1 MSKGLPVS
9 TQENR
14 STLRSLRIF
23 EVFRD
28 VHQPLTLSELSAL
41 AGEPIST
48 SHGVVRA
55 LQKAGYIYSPAGR
68 EFYPTRRLLD
78 MAGEIDQ
85 YNPVTAVVTPALSRL
100 RDSLGETVLLG
111 TRQGDETMFLLALA
125 GSHSIRYSARIGDRR
140 PLHASSIGK
149 ALLGQLSP
157 DELSAWLAKK
167 KLPRVTVRTVHSAA
181 SLRRDLAAGR
191 RRGYYVT
198 RGESVLDVMAIA
210 MPVVIGGAAYGVSV
224 AGPLNRVRK
233 SEKRIAEELAA
244 CIHGLQRRSTA

>member
-1 MSKGLPVS
+1 M
-9 TQENR
+9 
-14 STLRSLRIF
+14 
-23 EVFRD
+23 
-28 VHQPLTLSELSAL
+28 

-48 SHGVVRA
+48 SHGAMRA
-55 LQKAGYIYSPAGR
+55 LQKAGYIYSPGGR
-68 EFYPTRRLLD
+68 EFYPTRRLFD

-85 YNPVTAVVTPALSRL
+85 YNPVTAMAKPGLTRL

-125 GSHSIRYSARIGDRR
+125 GSHSIHYAARIGDRR

-149 ALLGQLSP
+149 ALLGLLSP
-157 DELSAWLAKK
+157 EALSAWLTKRV
-167 KLPRVTVRTVHSAA
+167 LPRVTSRTVHSATA
-181 SLRRDLAAGR
+181 LRRDLTASR

-210 MPVVIGGAAYGVSV
+210 MPVFIGGAAYGVSV

-244 CIHGLQRRSTA
+244 CVRGLQFGSKA